1 MTSGRSGPSERPAGT
16 TGQPAGATESAPE
29 PGRTPRGGTPLD
41 RRAAD
46 LARLADERWDVLVVG
61 GGVTGCGAA
70 LDAASRGLRVALVE
84 RDDIAAG
91 TSSRSSRLIHGGLRY
106 LEQFRVTL
114 VHEALTERGRL
125 LRNAPHLVRLEPLL
139 FPLYGNVLSRPFYGT
154 GLWMYDLLGAMRDGG
169 RHRYLSP
176 EAALEH
182 TPALRRMGL
191 RGAFVFHDGVEDDA
205 RLALAVARTA
215 ETRGAIVATR
225 VRAHGALL
233 AGRRIGGAHVR
244 DELSGAEFDIRA
256 RTVVDAT
263 GVWAGRADG
272 AFPALRAGGQ
282 GAPAIRPSRG
292 SHIIV
297 RRDRIASSSGL
308 TIRVPGKVV
317 FLVPWPDHWIIG
329 TTDLPFDGA
338 PDDVVPTRDE
348 VAELLG
354 TVNRTLDVDLTRDD
368 LVGAYAGLRPLV
380 ADDGADGST
389 VQASREHRVT
399 IEANG
404 LARIG
409 GGKYT
414 TYRVMARDVV
424 DAALD
429 VTHDP
434 RTRRPPASATE
445 DLPVVGAAARSEL
458 DLLAAALAARL
469 APHRLERRHADR
481 LVARH
486 GTEATAVVELGEQ
499 LGLLRPL
506 APDVDH
512 LEAEVVWAVRREHAL
527 GLADV
532 LARRTR
538 LAQERIDRAA
548 SMAPRVAVLI
558 GDELDWNR
566 SRRAAEVT
574 AYLRAAHHD
583 FDVPPEADER
593 RPATSAA

>member
-1 MTSGRSGPSERPAGT
+1 MTNGGPSTDPLDA
-16 TGQPAGATESAPE
+16 
-29 PGRTPRGGTPLD
+29 PRGGSRLD

-125 LRNAPHLVRLEPLL
+125 LRNATHLVTLEPLL

-154 GLWMYDLLGAMRDGG
+154 GLWMYDLLGAAHDGG
-169 RHRYLSP
+169 RHRFLGP
-176 EAALEH
+176 AAALEH
-182 TPALRRMGL
+182 TPALRHEGL

-215 ETRGAIVATR
+215 EQRGAIVATR
-225 VRAHGALL
+225 VRAHGALHEG
-233 AGRRIGGAHVR
+233 GRIRGAQVT
-244 DELSGAEFDIRA
+244 DELSGTEFDIRA
-256 RTVVDAT
+256 RAVIDAT

-272 AFPALRAGGQ
+272 AFPARRSGGP
-282 GAPAIRPSRG
+282 APAAIRPSRG

-297 RRDRIASSSGL
+297 RRDRIVSSSGL

-329 TTDLPFDGA
+329 TTDVSFDGQ
-338 PDDVVPTRDE
+338 PDEVVPTRDD
-348 VAELLG
+348 VAELLA

-380 ADDGADGST
+380 ADEGADGST

-399 IEANG
+399 TEADG
-404 LARIG
+404 LTRIG

-429 VTHDP
+429 MTHDP
-434 RTRRPPASATE
+434 RTRRPPASSTE
-445 DLPVVGAAARSEL
+445 DLPLIGAAARSDL
-458 DLLAAALAARL
+458 DLLATTLGARL
-469 APHRLERRHADR
+469 TPHGLERRHAER

-486 GTEATAVVELGEQ
+486 GTESIDVVELGER

-512 LEAEVVWAVRREHAL
+512 LEAEVVWAVRQEHAL

-538 LAQERIDRAA
+538 LAQERPDRAA
-548 SMAPRVAVLI
+548 SIVPRVAALV
-558 GDELDWNR
+558 GTELDW
-566 SRRAAEVT
+566 SRGRRTAEVT

-583 FDVPPEADER
+583 FDVPPAADDGT
-593 RPATSAA
+593 PASSAA